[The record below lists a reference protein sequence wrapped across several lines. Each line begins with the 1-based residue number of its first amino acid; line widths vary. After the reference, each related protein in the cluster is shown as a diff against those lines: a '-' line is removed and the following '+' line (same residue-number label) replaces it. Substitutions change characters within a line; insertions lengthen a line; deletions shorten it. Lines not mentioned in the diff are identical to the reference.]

1 MRVGARV
8 RVGVRVGVRVR
19 VWVRARVRAQSLPRR
34 PPWVTDGDGVRIRRR
49 LRLMARPSDRVR
61 VGVTC
66 AK

>member
-19 VWVRARVRAQSLPRR
+19 VWVRARVSAHCLPRCR
-34 PPWVTDGDGVRIRRR
+34 PWVTDGDGVRIRRR
-49 LRLMARPSDRVR
+49 LRLLARPSDRVR